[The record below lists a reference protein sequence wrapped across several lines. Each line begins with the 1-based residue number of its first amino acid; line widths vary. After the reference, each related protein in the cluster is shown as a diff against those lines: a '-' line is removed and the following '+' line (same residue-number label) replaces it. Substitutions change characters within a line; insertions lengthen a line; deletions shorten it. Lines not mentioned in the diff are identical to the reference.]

1 MPSTVANAM
10 MENVV
15 QPLSDAKDRLSGYV
29 FVPPQ
34 VMTDYLLSSR
44 PIQWI
49 IPHIVAVED
58 LSKLDITVGETEDTT
73 ESEENENEKESS

>member
-1 MPSTVANAM
+1 MPAAVANVVMKA
-10 MENVV
+10 V
-15 QPLSDAKDRLSGYV
+15 QPLSEAKDKVIGHV

-34 VMTDYLLSSR
+34 VMTEYLLSSR

-58 LSKLDITVGETEDTT
+58 ISKMDITMEEIEDTT
-73 ESEENENEKESS
+73 ESEGNENEKES

>member
-1 MPSTVANAM
+1 MPSAVANVM
-10 MENVV
+10 VTKVV

-49 IPHIVAVED
+49 IPHIVTVED
-58 LSKLDITVGETEDTT
+58 LSKLDITMEEIEDTT
-73 ESEENENEKESS
+73 EEESS

>member
-1 MPSTVANAM
+1 MPAAVSNM
-10 MENVV
+10 MIKAV
-15 QPLSDAKDRLSGYV
+15 QPLSDAKDKLIGHV

-34 VMTDYLLSSR
+34 VMTEYLLSSR

-58 LSKLDITVGETEDTT
+58 IAKMDVTMEEIEDTT
-73 ESEENENEKESS
+73 ESEGNENEKES